1 MLRELYHF
9 FRISA
14 LGATATLPLL
24 GAASVDRRLSPQ
36 RAAGL
41 LAVAAAFH
49 AFAYVHND
57 VCDLALDQTQPR
69 RSMYPLV
76 RGTLTPHTAL
86 AVALACVPLAF
97 LLDHLLVATTDDR
110 RPTIDD
116 RRPPT
121 DDRRP
126 TTDDRRPTTDD
137 RRPTTARPSAIGY
150 RLSAIGYHRRRHL
163 ATAFAL
169 LALYNRWGKAC
180 PFPPLT
186 DALQGLGWAAL
197 LRYGA
202 ASAGPTTGLTRLLGT
217 YELLLIM
224 MVNGLH
230 GALRDLENDAAHGAR
245 TTAILFGA
253 RVGAGA
259 ELRVSPALVGYAL
272 ALQALLLALPAWAV
286 ATNMAGH
293 ERRERHAAAV
303 WVGAVSAATLA
314 VLVAA
319 VRGGRTTEPGMAHLV
334 LMLSAPVALV
344 GPGLPPATGAM
355 LLAAHL
361 LPLLPNSLTYD
372 ALHWALG
379 SALTPSPSPLEGEGV
394 GGEGRERTMLQ

>member
-1 MLRELYHF
+1 MHFAFCIDLYYF

-24 GAASVDRRLSPQ
+24 GAASVERRLSPQ

-41 LAVAAAFH
+41 LAVAATFH

-57 VCDLALDQTQPR
+57 VCDLALDRTQPQR
-69 RSMYPLV
+69 AMYPLV
-76 RGTLTPHTAL
+76 RGTVTPRAAL
-86 AVALACVPLAF
+86 AVALACVPVAFALDRLLVSPSSPCLPSFSHRRVRAF
-97 LLDHLLVATTDDR
+97 LPGVRVLRA
-110 RPTIDD
+110 PN
-116 RRPPT
+116 
-121 DDRRP
+121 
-126 TTDDRRPTTDD
+126 
-137 RRPTTARPSAIGY
+137 A
-150 RLSAIGYHRRRHL
+150 HL